1 MAEKKEEKK
10 IEEKKAEEK
19 KPEKKAAEK
28 KVETKKAKET
38 TEETTALH
46 PTLQKKKE
54 RREAK
59 AARKE
64 ANRVEEEKSRPNNL
78 LLGILIF
85 GVLIGMFAFVT
96 GYKYFSKPASIEK
109 YLEESGGEETYGDLQ
124 WDNYT
129 HANITAKGNSMNIAL
144 TADTEEEEAIKEL
157 KEYYGGEDGKEN
169 LLDLAAYFLSNMKPE
184 ARGFGADATVS
195 MKLNGEELNSV
206 KLTYSEAKKR
216 LKEQEKEAEEAA
228 DAGTEVN
235 TDGVEVDTDAIE
247 VDGENVEVVEED
259 GHVHEEGEEHTH
271 EEGEEAQ

>member
-10 IEEKKAEEK
+10 V
-19 KPEKKAAEK
+19 EK
-28 KVETKKAKET
+28 KVEKKTEAIKEEAKEA
-38 TEETTALH
+38 ESLH

-109 YLEESGGEETYGDLQ
+109 YLEESGGEETYGNLQ

-129 HANITAKGNSMNIAL
+129 YANISSKGNSMNIVF
-144 TADTEEEEAIKEL
+144 TADTDEKEAIEEL
-157 KEYYGGEDGKEN
+157 KEYYGGDKGKEN
-169 LLDLAAYFLSNMKPE
+169 LLDVGAYFLSTMKPE

-206 KLTYSEAKKR
+206 KITYSEAKKR
-216 LKEQEKEAEEAA
+216 LKEQEKEQEKEAA
-228 DAGTEVN
+228 EATDAETEVN
-235 TDGVEVDTDAIE
+235 TDGVEVDTGIE
-247 VDGENVEVVEED
+247 VDGENVEVVEEGED
-259 GHVHEEGEEHTH
+259 HEE
-271 EEGEEAQ
+271 

>member
-10 IEEKKAEEK
+10 TEAKA
-19 KPEKKAAEK
+19 
-28 KVETKKAKET
+28 VETETVKE
-38 TEETTALH
+38 EVKEAEALH

-129 HANITAKGNSMNIAL
+129 HAKITAKGNSMNIAL

-216 LKEQEKEAEEAA
+216 LKEQEKEAAEAG

-235 TDGVEVDTDAIE
+235 TDGVEVDTDAIQ

-259 GHVHEEGEEHTH
+259 GHTHEEGEEHTH
-271 EEGEEAQ
+271 EEGEEHEE